1 MRVRKLATV
10 CAILAGFA
18 AGSAWASEA
27 AIRKAVQARFPD
39 IPVDSVSKTPFGGM
53 YEVVV
58 GGGRRILYTDE
69 KVSYIFIGNLLDT
82 RGVGERDLTAERSAQ
97 LAAQALR
104 KSTDQAIKRVR
115 GNGKRV
121 IYTFE
126 DPNCG
131 FCRQLQRELLKISD
145 VTIYTFLYPIL
156 SQDSEDKSRAIW
168 CAKDRAKAWDDVML
182 RGAAAQSD
190 GQCETPIDRNKQL
203 AQRFNIR
210 GTPAIFFADGSMN
223 GGYMPAEQLEQALNS
238 VASK

>member
-1 MRVRKLATV
+1 MMFRKLAT
-10 CAILAGFA
+10 ILAVLAGLA
-18 AGSAWASEA
+18 AGSAWASET

-39 IPVDSVSKTPFGGM
+39 IPVDSVSKTPFGGI

-58 GGGRRILYTDE
+58 GGRILYTDA
-69 KVSYIFIGNLLDT
+69 KVSYIFIGSLLDT
-82 RGVGERDLTAERSAQ
+82 RGVGEHDLTAERSAQ
-97 LAAQALR
+97 LAAQTLR

-145 VTIYTFLYPIL
+145 ITIYTFLWPIL

-168 CAKDRAKAWDDVML
+168 CAKDRAKAWEDVML
-182 RGAAAQSD
+182 RGAGAQSD

-203 AQRFNIR
+203 AKRFRIN

-238 VASK
+238 VAMK

>member
-1 MRVRKLATV
+1 MMVRKLVTV
-10 CAILAGFA
+10 CAMVAGLA
-18 AGSAWASEA
+18 AGSACASEA

-39 IPVDSVSKTPFGGM
+39 IPVESVSRTPFGGI
-53 YEVVV
+53 YEIVV
-58 GGGRRILYTDE
+58 GGRILYTDE
-69 KVSYIFIGNLLDT
+69 KVSYIFLGSLLDA
-82 RGVGERDLTAERSAQ
+82 RGVGERDLTAERGAE
-97 LAAQALR
+97 LAAQTLR

-131 FCRQLQRELLKISD
+131 FCRQLQRELMKIND
-145 VTIYTFLYPIL
+145 ITIYTFLWPIL
-156 SQDSEDKSRAIW
+156 SQDSVDKSRAIW
-168 CAKDRAKAWDDVML
+168 CAKDRAKAWEDVML

-190 GQCETPIDRNKQL
+190 GQCTTPIDSNKQL
-203 AQRFNIR
+203 AQRFRIN

-238 VASK
+238 VASKQ

>member
-1 MRVRKLATV
+1 MFLV
-10 CAILAGFA
+10 LAGLS
-18 AGSAWASEA
+18 AGIAGASEA

-39 IPVDSVSKTPFGGM
+39 IPVDSVSKTPFGGI

-58 GGGRRILYTDE
+58 GGRILYTDE
-69 KVSYIFIGNLLDT
+69 KVSYMFIGSLLDM

-97 LAAQALR
+97 LAAQTLR
-104 KSTDQAIKRVR
+104 KSTDQAIRRVR

-131 FCRQLQRELLKISD
+131 YCRQLQREFLKVNDI
-145 VTIYTFLYPIL
+145 TIYTFLWPVL
-156 SQDSEDKSRAIW
+156 SQDSVDKSRAIW

-190 GQCETPIDRNKQL
+190 GQCETPLDRNKQL
-203 AQRFNIR
+203 AQRFRIN

-223 GGYMPAEQLEQALNS
+223 NGYMPAEQLEQALNS
-238 VASK
+238 AAAKSP

>member
-1 MRVRKLATV
+1 MTLMLRKLAT
-10 CAILAGFA
+10 ILTVLTALA

-27 AIRKAVQARFPD
+27 AIRKAVQTRFPD
-39 IPVDSVSKTPFGGM
+39 IPVDSVSKTPFGGI

-58 GGGRRILYTDE
+58 GGRILYTDE
-69 KVSYIFIGNLLDT
+69 KVSYLFIGSLLDA
-82 RGVGERDLTAERSAQ
+82 RGTGERDLTAERSAQ
-97 LAAQALR
+97 LAAQTLR

-131 FCRQLQRELLKISD
+131 YCRQLQRELQKVNDI
-145 VTIYTFLYPIL
+145 TIYTFLWPIL
-156 SQDSEDKSRAIW
+156 SQDSVDKSRAIW

-182 RGAAAQSD
+182 RGAVAQSD

-203 AQRFNIR
+203 AQRFRIN

-223 GGYMPAEQLEQALNS
+223 NGYLPAEQLEHALNT